1 MAGDVREKGASSG
14 RGSARAPVIAAF
26 SGCGLARLRGLVES
40 LALSVARGW
49 EGAREPEWIDGLSE
63 SEGRTDP
70 WEVAAGLAGRRVVLL
85 CRDPRE
91 AVLENYR
98 RYRVERRSIG
108 ASLDD
113 LLCARPAGTGPLT
126 PEVRLGLRAC
136 VDFMSAMVREESSFE
151 SLTVVHASEL
161 ERDAWG
167 QVRRVV
173 EFLGLEASEEDYA
186 RAGRRAGPLARSF
199 GANGGANGEVE
210 AGGSRFARTVPLAL
224 SSGQRVF
231 ADDLIAEH
239 LHPSL
244 ARYKTGVRRAAR
256 RAA

>member
-1 MAGDVREKGASSG
+1 MTGNVDVKKEQAGHAT
-14 RGSARAPVIAAF
+14 ARAPVIAAF
-26 SGCGLARLRGLVES
+26 SGCGLARLRGLMQS
-40 LALSVARGW
+40 LALSMGRTGPAGI
-49 EGAREPEWIDGLSE
+49 EWVDGLSE

-91 AVLENYR
+91 AVVENYR

-113 LLCARPAGTGPLT
+113 LLCARPAGAGPLT

-136 VDFMSAMVREESSFE
+136 VDFMSAMVRGESSFE
-151 SLTVVHASEL
+151 ALMVVHASEL
-161 ERDAWG
+161 EQDAWG
-167 QVRRVV
+167 VVRRVS
-173 EFLGLEASEEDYA
+173 EFLGLGAAEEDFA
-186 RAGRRAGPLARSF
+186 RAGRRAGPLARPF
-199 GANGGANGEVE
+199 VAGGETGAD
-210 AGGSRFARTVPLAL
+210 GSRFARTVPLEL
-224 SSGQRVF
+224 SGGQRVF

-239 LHPSL
+239 LHASL
-244 ARYKTGVRRAAR
+244 ARYKTGGRRAAR